1 MFMDKSKNIFAFILL
16 ALSLANIAVQY
27 FSGSS
32 IQGHLFNSDAL
43 YLPTLFSDIFS
54 KGGHLKNWF
63 LTPAPYFFPDYL
75 TFLFAYLA
83 GPNPYSQ
90 IIAFA
95 LIQVTL
101 TFAAVW
107 FIAKEL
113 ENAPPFFTAIT
124 ILVVLIWL
132 ALNAGDPFVL
142 IFNSAYHYGAFL
154 AAILL
159 AALWIK
165 YNKKNENTKIFFYP
179 LIAFIAF
186 ISTLSDNV
194 FLVQAIAPLIA
205 TQVLVSMG
213 ERDFS
218 FKSKLPLILVA
229 IFSLLG
235 SISYK
240 WIVANQTRYPAN
252 IGLDKLSSNLYDI
265 YDLIYTLTINNP
277 IYGFFF
283 LFYIGVVLLSF
294 IHLMRGEKE
303 HSKVSWLAI
312 FSFFSLCTTLVAVL
326 LVTNLPITSRYLI
339 PAVAWP
345 VIIVFIFLSSR
356 WRERFVSAATVIS
369 LLALASMSWTSYQ
382 LAKNNGIKT
391 KYYSEEISCIDNAL
405 EKENLH
411 NGIAQ
416 YWDAKYLQNF
426 SRLNLN
432 IAQHIDNLGEMYWI
446 TSKKYF
452 KQSYDFAIIS
462 ENAAPPYKI
471 SSDLLTRI
479 NGAPKLVKSCGS
491 KSVFVYGKDKMRVR
505 KIVAVGDSYTWKAC
519 ELPTRIGKKT
529 TDCEMQ
535 KKDNAQSGYVTFGP
549 YDQLPTGNYTFEIAY
564 SSAASKGETVGDWD
578 AVLALPNEAKVLNNG
593 LIAGTDGATENIVA
607 KFALNSGQN
616 MEKIEIR
623 TRARPNVDLKV
634 IYIRIGRV
642 Q

>member
-1 MFMDKSKNIFAFILL
+1 MYKNKNIFAFILL

-27 FSGSS
+27 LSGSS

-54 KGGHLKNWF
+54 KDGQIKDWF

-101 TFAAVW
+101 TFAAIW
-107 FIAKEL
+107 FIAKES
-113 ENAPPFFTAIT
+113 ESANPFFTAIT
-124 ILVVLIWL
+124 ILVALTWL
-132 ALNAGDPFVL
+132 ALNAGEPFIL
-142 IFNSAYHYGAFL
+142 ITNSAHHYGAFL
-154 AAILL
+154 AAIFL
-159 AALWIK
+159 ATIWIK
-165 YNKKNENTKIFFYP
+165 CTNKSEKPRNVYFYP
-179 LIAFIAF
+179 LIAVIAF
-186 ISTLSDNV
+186 ASTLSDNL

-205 TQVLVSMG
+205 TQVLISIA
-213 ERDFS
+213 ERDLS
-218 FKSKLPLILVA
+218 LKSKLPLIIAA

-240 WIVANQTRYPAN
+240 WIVANQTRYPTN
-252 IGLDKLSSNLYDI
+252 IGLDKLSSNLKDI
-265 YDLIYTLTINNP
+265 YELFYTATINNP
-277 IYGFFF
+277 IFGFVF
-283 LFYIGVVLLSF
+283 LFYIGIVLHSF
-294 IHLMRGEKE
+294 IRLMRGEKE
-303 HSKVSWLAI
+303 NSKVSWLAI
-312 FSFFSLCTTLVAVL
+312 FSFFSLCTTLGAIS
-326 LVTNLPITSRYLI
+326 LVTNLLVTSRYLI
-339 PAVAWP
+339 PALSWP
-345 VIIVFIFLSSR
+345 VVIIFISLSSH
-356 WRERFVSAATVIS
+356 WRERFVSAGIIIS

-382 LAKNNGIKT
+382 LTKNNGIKT
-391 KYYSEEISCIDNAL
+391 KYYPEEISCIDNAL
-405 EKENLH
+405 EKENIH

-432 IAQHIDNLGEMYWI
+432 IAQHVDNLGEMYWI

-479 NGAPKLVKSCGS
+479 NGAPKLVKACGS
-491 KSVFVYGKDKMRVR
+491 KSVFIYGKDKMRVR

-519 ELPTRIGKKT
+519 ELPTIIGEKT

-535 KKDNAQSGYVTFGP
+535 KK
-549 YDQLPTGNYTFEIAY
+549 IM
-564 SSAASKGETVGDWD
+564 
-578 AVLALPNEAKVLNNG
+578 LNQ
-593 LIAGTDGATENIVA
+593 A
-607 KFALNSGQN
+607 
-616 MEKIEIR
+616 M
-623 TRARPNVDLKV
+623 
-634 IYIRIGRV
+634 
-642 Q
+642 